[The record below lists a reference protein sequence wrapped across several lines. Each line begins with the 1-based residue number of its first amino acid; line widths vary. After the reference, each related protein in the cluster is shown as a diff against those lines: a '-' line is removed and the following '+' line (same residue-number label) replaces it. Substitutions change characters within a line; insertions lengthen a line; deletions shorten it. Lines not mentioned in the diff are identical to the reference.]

1 MNHLLKTAITAHQN
15 GKLEEAEMLYREV
28 LSTEPK
34 QSDANHN
41 LGLIL
46 TSKDKIEEALILFKV
61 ATEINPNIE
70 QYWISY
76 INALIKQNRLEE
88 AEITCKKILTQ
99 QPESIKLHFS
109 FGVVLNNLD
118 KLFEAEASYRKVIE
132 LKPDHVEAHYNLGT
146 ILQNNGQFED
156 AEEIFRKT
164 TELKPA
170 HVKAHYNLGLVLQNL
185 DKLFEAEASYRKVIE
200 LKPDHVEAY
209 NNLSI
214 ILNKLNRVE
223 EAKEIFN
230 KSLQLKSDYNK
241 KIALEKHQEAKKYC
255 ENVIKI
261 GLIEYPEKSA
271 FVFKEVDQ
279 RDFFSR
285 NNLVEVKNWSKHQ
298 PLLTWP
304 FIDFINT
311 LDLKNIILH
320 ELGAGSST
328 IWFSNKFKN
337 IESYETNQDWYE
349 KLKPLIKSNVSLKLT
364 KLENIYECKIQFKSN
379 DWLLIDF
386 AGKRT
391 RFIQELVK
399 LSDDLIPAQIIL
411 DNTEWYRNGA
421 KILIDRGYSEIPF
434 FGFKSGQSIIACT
447 SLFILK
453 NHFKLKI
460 LSEFHYPMF
469 SKKMN
474 NLWDIID

>member
-1 MNHLLKTAITAHQN
+1 MNHLLKTAITAHQK

-88 AEITCKKILTQ
+88 AEIICKKILTQ
-99 QPESIKLHFS
+99 QSESIKLHFNL
-109 FGVVLNNLD
+109 GVVLNNLD
-118 KLFEAEASYRKVIE
+118 KLHEAEASYRKVIE
-132 LKPDHVEAHYNLGT
+132 LKPDH
-146 ILQNNGQFED
+146 I
-156 AEEIFRKT
+156 
-164 TELKPA
+164 
-170 HVKAHYNLGLVLQNL
+170 
-185 DKLFEAEASYRKVIE
+185 
-200 LKPDHVEAY
+200 EAY

-230 KSLQLKSDYNK
+230 KSLKLKSDYNK
-241 KIALEKHQEAKKYC
+241 KIALEKYQEAKKYC

-364 KLENIYECKIQFKSN
+364 KLESIYECKIQFKSN

-434 FGFKSGQSIIACT
+434 FGFKSGKSIIACT

-460 LSEFHYPMF
+460 LTEFHYPMF

>member
-1 MNHLLKTAITAHQN
+1 MKSNIIDLLKTAITAHQK
-15 GKLEEAEMLYREV
+15 GMLEEAEMLYREV
-28 LSTEPK
+28 LSTEPR

-46 TSKDKIEEALILFKV
+46 TSKDKMEEALILLKV
-61 ATEINPNIE
+61 ATKINPNIE
-70 QYWISY
+70 QYWMSY
-76 INALIKQNRLEE
+76 TNALIKQNRLEE
-88 AEITCKKILTQ
+88 AETIYKKILTR
-99 QPESIKLHFS
+99 QPESIKLHFNL
-109 FGVVLNNLD
+109 GVLLNNLD
-118 KLFEAEASYRKVIE
+118 KLNESEASYRKAID
-132 LKPDHVEAHYNLGT
+132 LKPDF
-146 ILQNNGQFED
+146 I
-156 AEEIFRKT
+156 
-164 TELKPA
+164 
-170 HVKAHYNLGLVLQNL
+170 
-185 DKLFEAEASYRKVIE
+185 
-200 LKPDHVEAY
+200 EAY
-209 NNLSI
+209 KNLSI

-391 RFIQELVK
+391 KFIQELVK

-411 DNTEWYRNGA
+411 DNSECYRNGA
-421 KILIDRGYSEIPF
+421 RILIDRGYSEIPF
-434 FGFKSGQSIIACT
+434 FGFKSGKSIIDCT

-453 NHFKLKI
+453 NHFKLKT
-460 LSEFHYPMF
+460 LTEFHYPMF
-469 SKKMN
+469 SNKMN
-474 NLWDIID
+474 NSWDIID

>member
-1 MNHLLKTAITAHQN
+1 MKSNIIDLLKTAITAHQK
-15 GKLEEAEMLYREV
+15 GMLEEAEMLYREV
-28 LSTEPK
+28 LSTEPR

-46 TSKDKIEEALILFKV
+46 TSKDKMEEALILLKV
-61 ATEINPNIE
+61 ATKINPNIE
-70 QYWISY
+70 QYWMSY
-76 INALIKQNRLEE
+76 TNALIKQNRLEE
-88 AEITCKKILTQ
+88 AETIYKKILTQ
-99 QPESIKLHFS
+99 QPESIKLHFNL
-109 FGVVLNNLD
+109 GVLLNNLD
-118 KLFEAEASYRKVIE
+118 KLNESEASYRKAID
-132 LKPDHVEAHYNLGT
+132 LKPDF
-146 ILQNNGQFED
+146 I
-156 AEEIFRKT
+156 
-164 TELKPA
+164 
-170 HVKAHYNLGLVLQNL
+170 
-185 DKLFEAEASYRKVIE
+185 
-200 LKPDHVEAY
+200 EAY
-209 NNLSI
+209 KNLSI

-230 KSLQLKSDYNK
+230 KSLQLQSDYNE
-241 KIALEKHQEAKKYC
+241 KIALEKHQEAKEYC
-255 ENVIKI
+255 ENIIKT

-271 FVFKEVDQ
+271 FVFKEVNQ
-279 RDFFSR
+279 RGLFPI
-285 NNLVEVKNWSKHQ
+285 NNLVKAENKSKHQ

-304 FIDFINT
+304 FLDFINT

-391 RFIQELVK
+391 KFIQELVK

-411 DNTEWYRNGA
+411 DNSECYRNGA
-421 KILIDRGYSEIPF
+421 RILIDRGYSEIPF
-434 FGFKSGQSIIACT
+434 FGFKSGKSIIDCT

-453 NHFKLKI
+453 NHFKLKT
-460 LSEFHYPMF
+460 LTEFHYPMF
-469 SKKMN
+469 SNKMN
-474 NLWDIID
+474 NSWDIID

>member
-1 MNHLLKTAITAHQN
+1 MESNINHLLKTAITAHQK

-46 TSKDKIEEALILFKV
+46 TSKDKIEEALILLKI

-76 INALIKQNRLEE
+76 INALIKKKNFKDAVTISNKALKLKPNFVNFHFLLGLILNKLDKLEE
-88 AEITCKKILTQ
+88 A
-99 QPESIKLHFS
+99 
-109 FGVVLNNLD
+109 G
-118 KLFEAEASYRKVIE
+118 ASYRKAID
-132 LKPDHVEAHYNLGT
+132 LKPDF
-146 ILQNNGQFED
+146 I
-156 AEEIFRKT
+156 
-164 TELKPA
+164 
-170 HVKAHYNLGLVLQNL
+170 
-185 DKLFEAEASYRKVIE
+185 
-200 LKPDHVEAY
+200 EAY

-261 GLIEYPEKSA
+261 GLKEYPEESA

-279 RDFFSR
+279 RDLFSR
-285 NNLVEVKNWSKHQ
+285 NNLVEVKNWNKHQ

-391 RFIQELVK
+391 KFIQELVK

-460 LSEFHYPMF
+460 LTEFHYPMF

>member
-1 MNHLLKTAITAHQN
+1 MKSNIIDLLKTAITAHQK
-15 GKLEEAEMLYREV
+15 GMLEEAEMLYREV
-28 LSTEPK
+28 LSTEPR

-76 INALIKQNRLEE
+76 INALIKQKRLEE
-88 AEITCKKILTQ
+88 AETTCKKILSQ
-99 QPESIKLHFS
+99 QSESIKLHFS
-109 FGVVLNNLD
+109 LGVVLNNLD

-132 LKPDHVEAHYNLGT
+132 LKPDH
-146 ILQNNGQFED
+146 I
-156 AEEIFRKT
+156 
-164 TELKPA
+164 
-170 HVKAHYNLGLVLQNL
+170 
-185 DKLFEAEASYRKVIE
+185 
-200 LKPDHVEAY
+200 EAY

-241 KIALEKHQEAKKYC
+241 KIALEKYQEAKKYC

-434 FGFKSGQSIIACT
+434 FGFKSGKSIIDCT

-453 NHFKLKI
+453 NHFKLKT
-460 LSEFHYPMF
+460 LTEFHYPMF
-469 SKKMN
+469 SNKMN
-474 NLWDIID
+474 NSWDIID

>member
-1 MNHLLKTAITAHQN
+1 MKSNIIDLLKTAITAHQK
-15 GKLEEAEMLYREV
+15 GMLEEAEMLYREV
-28 LSTEPK
+28 LSTEPR

-46 TSKDKIEEALILFKV
+46 TSKDKMEEALILLKV
-61 ATEINPNIE
+61 ATKINPNIE
-70 QYWISY
+70 QYWMSY
-76 INALIKQNRLEE
+76 TNALIKQNRLEE
-88 AEITCKKILTQ
+88 AETIYKKILTR
-99 QPESIKLHFS
+99 QPESIKLHFNL
-109 FGVVLNNLD
+109 GVLLNNLD
-118 KLFEAEASYRKVIE
+118 KLNESEASYRKAID
-132 LKPDHVEAHYNLGT
+132 LKPDF
-146 ILQNNGQFED
+146 I
-156 AEEIFRKT
+156 
-164 TELKPA
+164 
-170 HVKAHYNLGLVLQNL
+170 
-185 DKLFEAEASYRKVIE
+185 
-200 LKPDHVEAY
+200 EAY
-209 NNLSI
+209 KNLSI

-230 KSLQLKSDYNK
+230 KSLQLQSDYNE
-241 KIALEKHQEAKKYC
+241 KIALEKHQEAKEYC
-255 ENVIKI
+255 ENIIKT

-271 FVFKEVDQ
+271 FVFKEVNQ
-279 RDFFSR
+279 RGLFPI
-285 NNLVEVKNWSKHQ
+285 NNLVKAENKSKHQ

-304 FIDFINT
+304 FLDFINT

-391 RFIQELVK
+391 KFIQELVK

-411 DNTEWYRNGA
+411 DNSECYRNGA
-421 KILIDRGYSEIPF
+421 RILIDRGYSEIPF
-434 FGFKSGQSIIACT
+434 FGFKSGKSIIDCT

-453 NHFKLKI
+453 NHFKLKT
-460 LSEFHYPMF
+460 LTEFHYPMF
-469 SKKMN
+469 SNKMN
-474 NLWDIID
+474 NSWDIID

>member
-1 MNHLLKTAITAHQN
+1 MNHLLKTAITAHQK

-46 TSKDKIEEALILFKV
+46 ISKDKIEEALILFKV

-76 INALIKQNRLEE
+76 INALIKQDRLEE
-88 AEITCKKILTQ
+88 AETTCKKILTQ

-109 FGVVLNNLD
+109 LGVVLNNLD
-118 KLFEAEASYRKVIE
+118 KLHEAEASYRKVIE
-132 LKPDHVEAHYNLGT
+132 LKPDH
-146 ILQNNGQFED
+146 I
-156 AEEIFRKT
+156 
-164 TELKPA
+164 
-170 HVKAHYNLGLVLQNL
+170 
-185 DKLFEAEASYRKVIE
+185 
-200 LKPDHVEAY
+200 EAY

-241 KIALEKHQEAKKYC
+241 KIALEKYQEAKKYC

-279 RDFFSR
+279 RGFFSR

>member
-1 MNHLLKTAITAHQN
+1 MESNINHLLKTAIEEHQK
-15 GKLEEAEMLYREV
+15 GKLDEAEMLYREV

-34 QSDANHN
+34 QSNANHN

-46 TSKDKIEEALILFKV
+46 TSKDKIEEALILFKL

-76 INALIKQNRLEE
+76 INALIKQNRLDE
-88 AEITCKKILTQ
+88 AETTCKKIITQ

-109 FGVVLNNLD
+109 LGIVLNNLD
-118 KLFEAEASYRKVIE
+118 KLHEAEASYRKVIE
-132 LKPDHVEAHYNLGT
+132 LKPDHIEAHNNLGT

-156 AEEIFRKT
+156 AEEIFRK
-164 TELKPA
+164 
-170 HVKAHYNLGLVLQNL
+170 
-185 DKLFEAEASYRKVIE
+185 VIE
-200 LKPDHVEAY
+200 LKPDHIEAHHNLGTILQ
-209 NNLSI
+209 NNGQLEDA
-214 ILNKLNRVE
+214 N
-223 EAKEIFN
+223 EIFN
-230 KSLQLKSDYNK
+230 KSLQLKADYNK
-241 KIALEKHQEAKKYC
+241 KIALEKHQKAKEYC
-255 ENVIKI
+255 ENIIKT
-261 GLIEYPEKSA
+261 GLIEHPEKST

-279 RDFFSR
+279 RGFFSK
-285 NNLVEVKNWSKHQ
+285 NNLVEVENKSKHQ
-298 PLLTWP
+298 PLLTCP
-304 FIDFINT
+304 FLDFINT

-364 KLENIYECKIQFKSN
+364 KLESIYECKIQFKSN

-391 RFIQELVK
+391 KFIQELVK

-411 DNTEWYRNGA
+411 DNPEWYRNGA
-421 KILIDRGYSEIPF
+421 RMLIERGYSEIPF

-453 NHFKLKI
+453 NHFKLKT
-460 LSEFHYPMF
+460 LTEFHYPMF

>member
-1 MNHLLKTAITAHQN
+1 MKSNIIDLLKTAITAHQK
-15 GKLEEAEMLYREV
+15 GMLEEAEMLYREV
-28 LSTEPK
+28 LSTEPR

-46 TSKDKIEEALILFKV
+46 TSKDKMEEALILLKV
-61 ATEINPNIE
+61 ATKINPNIE
-70 QYWISY
+70 QYWMSY
-76 INALIKQNRLEE
+76 TNALIKQNRLEE
-88 AEITCKKILTQ
+88 AETIYKKILTQ
-99 QPESIKLHFS
+99 QPESIKLHFNL
-109 FGVVLNNLD
+109 GVLLNNLD
-118 KLFEAEASYRKVIE
+118 KLNESEASYRKAID
-132 LKPDHVEAHYNLGT
+132 LKPDF
-146 ILQNNGQFED
+146 I
-156 AEEIFRKT
+156 
-164 TELKPA
+164 
-170 HVKAHYNLGLVLQNL
+170 
-185 DKLFEAEASYRKVIE
+185 
-200 LKPDHVEAY
+200 EAY
-209 NNLSI
+209 KNLSI
-214 ILNKLNRVE
+214 ILNKLNRAE

-230 KSLQLKSDYNK
+230 KSLQLQSDYNE
-241 KIALEKHQEAKKYC
+241 KIALEKHQEAKEYC
-255 ENVIKI
+255 ENIIKT

-271 FVFKEVDQ
+271 FVFKEVNQ
-279 RDFFSR
+279 RGLFPI
-285 NNLVEVKNWSKHQ
+285 NNLVKAENKSKHQ

-304 FIDFINT
+304 FLDFINT

-391 RFIQELVK
+391 KFIQELVK

-411 DNTEWYRNGA
+411 DNSECYRNGA
-421 KILIDRGYSEIPF
+421 RILIDRGYSEIPF
-434 FGFKSGQSIIACT
+434 FGFKSGKSIIDCT

-453 NHFKLKI
+453 NHFKLKT
-460 LSEFHYPMF
+460 LTEFHYPMF
-469 SKKMN
+469 SNKMN
-474 NLWDIID
+474 NSWDIID

>member
-1 MNHLLKTAITAHQN
+1 MKSNIIDLLKTAITAHQK
-15 GKLEEAEMLYREV
+15 GMLEEAEMLYREV
-28 LSTEPK
+28 LSTEPR

-46 TSKDKIEEALILFKV
+46 TSKDKMEEALILLKV
-61 ATEINPNIE
+61 ATKINPNIE
-70 QYWISY
+70 QYWMSY
-76 INALIKQNRLEE
+76 TNALIKQNRLEE
-88 AEITCKKILTQ
+88 AETIYKKILTQ
-99 QPESIKLHFS
+99 QPESIKLHFNL
-109 FGVVLNNLD
+109 GVLLNNLD
-118 KLFEAEASYRKVIE
+118 KLNESEASYRKAID
-132 LKPDHVEAHYNLGT
+132 LKPDF
-146 ILQNNGQFED
+146 I
-156 AEEIFRKT
+156 
-164 TELKPA
+164 
-170 HVKAHYNLGLVLQNL
+170 
-185 DKLFEAEASYRKVIE
+185 
-200 LKPDHVEAY
+200 EAY
-209 NNLSI
+209 KNLSI

-230 KSLQLKSDYNK
+230 KSLQLQSDYNE
-241 KIALEKHQEAKKYC
+241 KIALEKHQEAKEYC
-255 ENVIKI
+255 ENIIKT

-271 FVFKEVDQ
+271 FVFKEVNQ
-279 RDFFSR
+279 RGLFPI
-285 NNLVEVKNWSKHQ
+285 NNLVKAENKSKHQ

-304 FIDFINT
+304 FLDFINT

>member
-1 MNHLLKTAITAHQN
+1 MKSNIIDLLKTAITAHQK
-15 GKLEEAEMLYREV
+15 GMLEEAEMLYREV
-28 LSTEPK
+28 LSTEPR

-46 TSKDKIEEALILFKV
+46 TSKDKMEEALILLKV
-61 ATEINPNIE
+61 ATKINPNIE
-70 QYWISY
+70 QYWMSY
-76 INALIKQNRLEE
+76 TNALIKQNRLEE
-88 AEITCKKILTQ
+88 AETIYKKILTQ
-99 QPESIKLHFS
+99 QPESIKLHFNL
-109 FGVVLNNLD
+109 GVLLNNLD
-118 KLFEAEASYRKVIE
+118 KLNESEASYRKAID
-132 LKPDHVEAHYNLGT
+132 LKPDF
-146 ILQNNGQFED
+146 I
-156 AEEIFRKT
+156 
-164 TELKPA
+164 
-170 HVKAHYNLGLVLQNL
+170 
-185 DKLFEAEASYRKVIE
+185 
-200 LKPDHVEAY
+200 EAY
-209 NNLSI
+209 KNLSI

-230 KSLQLKSDYNK
+230 KSLQLQSDYNE
-241 KIALEKHQEAKKYC
+241 KIALEKHQEAKEYC
-255 ENVIKI
+255 ENIIKT

-391 RFIQELVK
+391 KFIQELVK

-411 DNTEWYRNGA
+411 DNSECYRNGA
-421 KILIDRGYSEIPF
+421 RILIDRGYSEIPF
-434 FGFKSGQSIIACT
+434 FGFKSGKSIIDCT

-453 NHFKLKI
+453 NHFKLKT
-460 LSEFHYPMF
+460 LTEFHYPMF
-469 SKKMN
+469 SNKMN
-474 NLWDIID
+474 NSWDIID

>member
-1 MNHLLKTAITAHQN
+1 M
-15 GKLEEAEMLYREV
+15 
-28 LSTEPK
+28 
-34 QSDANHN
+34 
-41 LGLIL
+41 
-46 TSKDKIEEALILFKV
+46 
-61 ATEINPNIE
+61 
-70 QYWISY
+70 
-76 INALIKQNRLEE
+76 
-88 AEITCKKILTQ
+88 
-99 QPESIKLHFS
+99 S
-109 FGVVLNNLD
+109 F
-118 KLFEAEASYRKVIE
+118 AYQE
-132 LKPDHVEAHYNLGT
+132 LA
-146 ILQNNGQFED
+146 
-156 AEEIFRKT
+156 
-164 TELKPA
+164 
-170 HVKAHYNLGLVLQNL
+170 
-185 DKLFEAEASYRKVIE
+185 
-200 LKPDHVEAY
+200 
-209 NNLSI
+209 
-214 ILNKLNRVE
+214 
-223 EAKEIFN
+223 
-230 KSLQLKSDYNK
+230 
-241 KIALEKHQEAKKYC
+241 
-255 ENVIKI
+255 
-261 GLIEYPEKSA
+261 
-271 FVFKEVDQ
+271 Q
-279 RDFFSR
+279 RGFFSWDD
-285 NNLVEVKNWSKHQ
+285 LESTLDETKCL

-304 FIDFINT
+304 FLDFINT

-474 NLWDIID
+474 NFWDIID

>member
-1 MNHLLKTAITAHQN
+1 MESNMNHLLKTAITAHQK

-88 AEITCKKILTQ
+88 AEIICKKILTQ
-99 QPESIKLHFS
+99 QSESIKLHFNL
-109 FGVVLNNLD
+109 GVVLNNLD
-118 KLFEAEASYRKVIE
+118 KLHEAEASYRKVIE
-132 LKPDHVEAHYNLGT
+132 LKPDHIEAHNNLGT
-146 ILQNNGQFED
+146 ILQNNGQFKD
-156 AEEIFRKT
+156 AEEIF
-164 TELKPA
+164 
-170 HVKAHYNLGLVLQNL
+170 
-185 DKLFEAEASYRKVIE
+185 RKVIE
-200 LKPDHVEAY
+200 LKPDFIEAY
-209 NNLSI
+209 NNLYI

-241 KIALEKHQEAKKYC
+241 KIALEKNQEAKKYC

-261 GLIEYPEKSA
+261 RLIEYPEKSA
-271 FVFKEVDQ
+271 FVFKEVGQ
-279 RDFFSR
+279 RGFFLE
-285 NNLVEVKNWSKHQ
+285 NNLVEVENKSKHQ

-304 FIDFINT
+304 FLDFINT

-364 KLENIYECKIQFKSN
+364 KLESIYECKIQFKSN

-391 RFIQELVK
+391 KFIQELVK

-434 FGFKSGQSIIACT
+434 FGFKSGKSIIACT

-460 LSEFHYPMF
+460 LTEFHYPMF

>member
-1 MNHLLKTAITAHQN
+1 MESNIINLLKTAIKEHQK
-15 GKLEEAEMLYREV
+15 GKLDKAEMLYREV
-28 LSTEPK
+28 LNTEPR

-46 TSKDKIEEALILFKV
+46 TSKDKMEEALILLKV
-61 ATEINPNIE
+61 ATKINPNIE
-70 QYWISY
+70 QYWMSY
-76 INALIKQNRLEE
+76 TNALIKQNRLEE
-88 AEITCKKILTQ
+88 AETIYKKILTR
-99 QPESIKLHFS
+99 QPESIKLHFNL
-109 FGVVLNNLD
+109 GVLLNNLD
-118 KLFEAEASYRKVIE
+118 KLNESEASYRKAID
-132 LKPDHVEAHYNLGT
+132 LKPDF
-146 ILQNNGQFED
+146 I
-156 AEEIFRKT
+156 
-164 TELKPA
+164 
-170 HVKAHYNLGLVLQNL
+170 
-185 DKLFEAEASYRKVIE
+185 
-200 LKPDHVEAY
+200 EAY
-209 NNLSI
+209 KNLSI

-230 KSLQLKSDYNK
+230 KSLQLQSDYNE
-241 KIALEKHQEAKKYC
+241 KIALEKHQEAKEYC
-255 ENVIKI
+255 ENIIKT

-271 FVFKEVDQ
+271 FVFKEVGQ
-279 RDFFSR
+279 RGFFLE
-285 NNLVEVKNWSKHQ
+285 NNLVEVENKSKHQ

-304 FIDFINT
+304 FLDFINT

-391 RFIQELVK
+391 KFIQELVK

-411 DNTEWYRNGA
+411 DNSECYRNGA
-421 KILIDRGYSEIPF
+421 RILIDRGYSEIPF
-434 FGFKSGQSIIACT
+434 FGFKSGKSIIDCT

-453 NHFKLKI
+453 NHFKLKT
-460 LSEFHYPMF
+460 LTEFHYPMF
-469 SKKMN
+469 SNKMN
-474 NLWDIID
+474 NSWDIID